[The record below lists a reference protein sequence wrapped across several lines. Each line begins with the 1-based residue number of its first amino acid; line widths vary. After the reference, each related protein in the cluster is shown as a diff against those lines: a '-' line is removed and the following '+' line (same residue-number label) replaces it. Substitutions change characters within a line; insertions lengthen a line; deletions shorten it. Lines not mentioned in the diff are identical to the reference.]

1 MAFPASNIIPS
12 DAYSEAK
19 RIALAIKAM
28 ADLWIV
34 KLTGNVDA
42 DEVWS
47 LYREAWYSYTRLQEI
62 AAVPGIVEYAIAQE
76 SDPTLDVVAEFLAML
91 AAINAAR
98 SWIYTAIPRDPNGYT
113 LTHTT
118 MVDGTRVPAVWP
130 PGAESTGPLI
140 PLLQAVSAS
149 IA

>member
-19 RIALAIKAM
+19 RIAIRIKDM
-28 ADLWIV
+28 ADLWID
-34 KLTGNVDA
+34 KLSGNVDA
-42 DEVWS
+42 DEVWT
-47 LYREAWYSYTRLQEI
+47 LYRDAWYSYTRLQEI
-62 AAVPGIVEYAIAQE
+62 AAVPGIAEYAIAQE
-76 SDPTLDVVAEFLAML
+76 SDLNLDVVAEFLAMVSAL
-91 AAINAAR
+91 YAAAG
-98 SWIYTAIPRDPNGYT
+98 WIYTAIPRDPNGYT

-118 MVDGTRVPAVWP
+118 TVDGTRVPASWP
-130 PGAESTGPLI
+130 PVATAPLI